1 MNDTELLN
9 PFFNYLNKFS
19 TLSEEEFHQVARY
32 IHIRKCVKQEIITK
46 KGDIENYIYFILKG
60 LIRKYYIK
68 YKQEHNVQISYEG
81 HLIHSQE
88 SFHSRKP
95 SKCYIETIEPSTLVA
110 IHYDDLERLYESSR
124 KLEHLGRLIIT
135 YTMVLKDSWKD
146 QLIEL
151 SSKERF
157 LNFVNKHPEML
168 QRVPQ
173 KFLASYLNMSPE
185 TFSRFKHIISHKKK
199 LS

>member
-1 MNDTELLN
+1 
-9 PFFNYLNKFS
+9 
-19 TLSEEEFHQVARY
+19 
-32 IHIRKCVKQEIITK
+32 VKQEIITK
-46 KGDIENYIYFILKG
+46 KGEIENYVYFILKG

-68 YKQEHNVQISYEG
+68 YKQEHNIQISYEG

-95 SKCYIETIEPSTLVA
+95 SKYYVETIEPSTLVA
-110 IHYDDLERLYESSR
+110 IHYDDLEKLYDSSR

-173 KFLASYLNMSPE
+173 KFLASYLNMSAE
-185 TFSRFKHIISHKKK
+185 TFSRFKHIILKKKK
-199 LS
+199 LP